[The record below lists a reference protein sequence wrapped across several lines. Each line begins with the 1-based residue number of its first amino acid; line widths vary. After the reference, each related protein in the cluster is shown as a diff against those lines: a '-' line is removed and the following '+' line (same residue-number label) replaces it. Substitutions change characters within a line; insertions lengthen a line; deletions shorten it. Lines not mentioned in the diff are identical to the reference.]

1 MEIPDKIPGR
11 IATKISISGI
21 ELEEDSPWYEDS
33 KKEIIKIPDWLFKF
47 ITTKISIS
55 YTEGGNDK
63 VKEFKKL
70 LKIDG

>member
-11 IATKISISGI
+11 IA
-21 ELEEDSPWYEDS
+21 
-33 KKEIIKIPDWLFKF
+33 
-47 ITTKISIS
+47 TKISIS

-70 LKIDG
+70 LKIE